1 MLNHGPVLAVI
12 PARGGSKGLPGK
24 NILDLAGKPMIAW
37 TIEAAQESNVID
49 RLILSSDDEDIID
62 VAKEWECEVPFTRP
76 AALAGDTSTSIDVAL
91 HALDSISQQY
101 EYIVWLQPTV
111 PLRLAEDIDKAI
123 QICQTQNAPSCVSV
137 VAAGKSPYWMYSLG
151 KDNAMQPIMP
161 QDLSSCQRQELPP
174 AYTLNGAVYVTK
186 TDWLRKHKKFM
197 NGGSYAHIMP
207 PERSIDI
214 DSELDFKIAG
224 MLLLERKLEAFS
236 TPNPGHIN
244 IPAPDPV
251 TAFFHHF
258 TPTQPFMLD

>member
-1 MLNHGPVLAVI
+1 MLDQCTVLGII

-37 TIEAAQESNVID
+37 TIEAAHESNFID
-49 RLILSSDDEDIID
+49 RLILSSDDEKIVE
-62 VAKEWECEVPFTRP
+62 VAKEWGCEVPFVRP
-76 AALAGDTSTSIDVAL
+76 ASLAGDEATSIDVAL
-91 HALDSISQQY
+91 HALDSVPQQY
-101 EYIVWLQPTV
+101 DYIVWLQPTA
-111 PLRLAEDIDKAI
+111 PLRLAEDIDMAI
-123 QICQTQNAPSCVSV
+123 QICLTQNAPSCVSV

-174 AYTLNGAVYVTK
+174 AYTLNGAVYVTR
-186 TDWLRKHKKFM
+186 TDWLREHKKFM

-224 MLLLERKLEAFS
+224 MLLLEQKLAAIS
-236 TPNPGHIN
+236 TPDVRERN

-258 TPTQPFMLD
+258 TPARPLQLD

>member
-1 MLNHGPVLAVI
+1 MLDNGSVLAVI

-37 TIEAAQESNVID
+37 TIEAAQESNFVD
-49 RLILSSDDEDIID
+49 RLILSSDDENIIE
-62 VAKEWECEVPFTRP
+62 VAKEWNCEVPFIRP
-76 AALAGDTSTSIDVAL
+76 ESLAGDTATSIDVAI
-91 HALDSISQQY
+91 HALDSLTQQY
-101 EYIVWLQPTV
+101 EYIVWLQPTA
-111 PLRLAEDIDKAI
+111 PLRLAEDIDHAI
-123 QICQTQNAPSCVSV
+123 KICQTQNAPSCVSV

-151 KDNAMQPIMP
+151 KENAMQPIMP
-161 QDLSSCQRQELPP
+161 QDLSSCQRQELPK

-186 TDWLRKHKKFM
+186 TQWLREHKKFM

-224 MLLLERKLEAFS
+224 MLLLERKLALLTS
-236 TPNPGHIN
+236 QDTGQIN

-258 TPTQPFMLD
+258 TPTQPFPLD